1 MKSIVTLVFVA
12 ISTLFLATS
21 CNESDPPK
29 RPDDIPETIDASK
42 TYNYELLAAAGSSV
56 TMPKELK
63 LQDFKTLGAYTK
75 YVRKAKIRTSSK
87 IIISGITAQKQSLED
102 LSLKVKGTNIKKDF
116 GTVTQDA
123 EFDFLEDNAFIQE
136 LINKLIAAQAITL
149 ELTTTSKKTIQK
161 DVKVALQ
168 IDAQFILQ

>member
-1 MKSIVTLVFVA
+1 MKPIITLVFVA
-12 ISTLFLATS
+12 VTTLFLTIS
-21 CNESDPPK
+21 CSDNDPQK
-29 RPDDIPETIDASK
+29 RPDIPETIDASK
-42 TYNYELLAAAGSSV
+42 TYNYELLVAAGSSV

-63 LQDFKTLGAYTK
+63 LEDFKTLGTYAK
-75 YVRKAKIRTSSK
+75 YVKRAKIRTSSK
-87 IIISGITAQKQSLED
+87 IIISGVTAQKQSLQD
-102 LSLKVKGTNIKKDF
+102 LNLRVKGTNIKKDF

-123 EFDFLEDNAFIQE
+123 EFDFLEDNAFIQK
-136 LINKLIAAQAITL
+136 LINKLISAQTITL